1 MRVADWM
8 TPDPVTIAPGA
19 TAGEAL
25 ALMRQRRIRHLPV
38 VDGGRLVGMLSDR
51 DLRTALP
58 SAVVLGELEEDDPA
72 ASRPVAEIMT
82 ADPLTIPPS
91 QPVEE
96 AARLLTEQRIGAVPV
111 VDGPRLLGILSA
123 DDLLRAFV
131 ESSGVLLPSSRLEL
145 LLPDRPGALAGAL
158 AVIAARQVN
167 VVSVAMAPARE
178 QPDAQRRRV
187 IVRCATINTAPLVAA
202 LRAEGYEVVP
212 PLDLADSGGR

>member
-8 TPDPVTIAPGA
+8 TPDPVTIAPAA

-51 DLRTALP
+51 DVRSALP
-58 SAVVLGELEEDDPA
+58 SAAVLGEIEEDDPA
-72 ASRPVAEIMT
+72 TSRPVADIMT

-96 AARLLTEQRIGAVPV
+96 AARLLTEQRIGVVPV
-111 VDGPRLLGILSA
+111 VDGSRLLGILSA

-158 AVIAARQVN
+158 AVVAARQVN

-178 QPDAQRRRV
+178 QRDAGRRRV
-187 IVRCATINTAPLVAA
+187 IVRCATINPGPLAAA
-202 LRAEGYEVVP
+202 LRAEGYDVVP
-212 PLDLADSGGR
+212 PLDLADAGGR

>member
-1 MRVADWM
+1 MRVTDWM
-8 TPDPVTIAPGA
+8 TLDPVTIAPDA

-51 DLRTALP
+51 DVRTALP

-111 VDGPRLLGILSA
+111 VEGARLLGILSA

-158 AVIAARQVN
+158 AVVAARRRLLTLLFGLFDHLFRFRRRLLRLLAPLWLVN
-167 VVSVAMAPARE
+167 GQSAHRKHAE
-178 QPDAQRRRV
+178 HQRR
-187 IVRCATINTAPLVAA
+187 
-202 LRAEGYEVVP
+202 
-212 PLDLADSGGR
+212 S

>member
-1 MRVADWM
+1 M
-8 TPDPVTIAPGA
+8 TSDPVTIAPGA

-25 ALMRQRRIRHLPV
+25 ALMRQRHIRHLPV

-58 SAVVLGELEEDDPA
+58 SAVVLGELDDDSA
-72 ASRPVAEIMT
+72 ASRSVAGIMT

-111 VDGPRLLGILSA
+111 VEGARLLGILSA

-158 AVIAARQVN
+158 AVVAARQVN
-167 VVSVAMAPARE
+167 VVSVATAPARE
-178 QPDAQRRRV
+178 QRDAGRRRV
-187 IVRCATINTAPLVAA
+187 VVRCATINLGPLVAA
-202 LRAEGYEVVP
+202 LQAEGYEVVP
-212 PLDLADSGGR
+212 PLDLADAGGR

>member
-38 VDGGRLVGMLSDR
+38 VDAGRLVGMLSDR
-51 DLRTALP
+51 DPRSALP
-58 SAVVLGELEEDDPA
+58 SAVVLGELEEGDPA
-72 ASRPVAEIMT
+72 AARPVAEIMT

-111 VDGPRLLGILSA
+111 VEGPRLLGILSA

-167 VVSVAMAPARE
+167 VASVTTAPTRE
-178 QPDAQRRRV
+178 QRDARRRRV
-187 IVRCATINTAPLVAA
+187 VVRCATINPGPLVAA

-212 PLDLADSGGR
+212 PLDLADAGGR

>member
-51 DLRTALP
+51 DLRSALP
-58 SAVVLGELEEDDPA
+58 SAVVLGELEDDPA
-72 ASRPVAEIMT
+72 ASRSVVEIMT

-96 AARLLTEQRIGAVPV
+96 AARLLTERRVGAVPV
-111 VDGPRLLGILSA
+111 VEGARLLGILSA

-158 AVIAARQVN
+158 AVIAARQAN
-167 VVSVAMAPARE
+167 VVSVTTAPARE
-178 QPDAQRRRV
+178 QPDAGRRRV
-187 IVRCATINTAPLVAA
+187 VVRCATINPGPLVAA

-212 PLDLADSGGR
+212 PLDLGDAGGR